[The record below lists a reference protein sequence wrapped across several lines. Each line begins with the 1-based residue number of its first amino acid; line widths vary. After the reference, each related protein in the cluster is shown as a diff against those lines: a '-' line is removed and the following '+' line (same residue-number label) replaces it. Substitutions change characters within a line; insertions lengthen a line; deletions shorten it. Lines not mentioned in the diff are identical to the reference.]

1 MTVHETASR
10 EVAPQEVAPH
20 EVTPAP
26 DTWALLPGAQ
36 FADAFRLTLPSTG
49 TPVDVR
55 PLDALTAAQRMM
67 GTSPTWVRRLMALR
81 NAIVAPLGLKAPRP
95 PAEASRA
102 GHIGIFPILSSGP
115 DRVVLG
121 MADKHLDF
129 RAVVDV
135 RQETGGCQVT
145 ATTVVRTHNWLG
157 RAYLTLIMPFHRL
170 VVRTMLGQ
178 VTSP

>member
-1 MTVHETASR
+1 MTVHE
-10 EVAPQEVAPH
+10 
-20 EVTPAP
+20 VTPGA
-26 DTWALLPGAQ
+26 DTWTLLPGAQ
-36 FADAFRLTLPSTG
+36 FADAFRLTLPSAG
-49 TPVDVR
+49 AAADALA
-55 PLDALTAAQRMM
+55 LDAVAAARRMM
-67 GTSPTWVRRLMALR
+67 GTSPAWVRRLMAVR

-95 PAEASRA
+95 PAAAEASRA

-135 RQETGGCQVT
+135 RRDSGGCQVT

-178 VTSP
+178 VASP

>member
-1 MTVHETASR
+1 MTV
-10 EVAPQEVAPH
+10 QEI
-20 EVTPAP
+20 TPAA

-36 FADAFRLTLPSTG
+36 FADAFRLMLAPDG
-49 TPVDVR
+49 TVVDA
-55 PLDALTAAQRMM
+55 PAAAQRMM
-67 GTSPTWVRRLMALR
+67 GTSPAWVRRLMALR

-95 PAEASRA
+95 PAGSESPRA

-129 RAVVDV
+129 RAVIDV
-135 RQETGGCQVT
+135 RQETGNCQVT

-157 RAYLTLIMPFHRL
+157 RAYLTLIMPFHRQ
-170 VVRTMLGQ
+170 VVRTMLSQ
-178 VTSP
+178 VVSP

>member
-1 MTVHETASR
+1 MTM
-10 EVAPQEVAPH
+10 H
-20 EVTPAP
+20 EVTPGA

-36 FADAFRLTLPSTG
+36 FADAFRLVLAPGG
-49 TPVDVR
+49 TVI
-55 PLDALTAAQRMM
+55 DAPAAARRMM
-67 GTSPTWVRRLMALR
+67 GTSPDWVRRLMALR

-95 PAEASRA
+95 PAAAEASRA

-129 RAVVDV
+129 RAVIDV
-135 RQETGGCQVT
+135 RQEAGGWQVT

-178 VTSP
+178 VAGP

>member
-1 MTVHETASR
+1 MTVHE
-10 EVAPQEVAPH
+10 
-20 EVTPAP
+20 VTPGP

-36 FADAFRLTLPSTG
+36 FADAFRLTLPSG
-49 TPVDVR
+49 GAVI
-55 PLDALTAAQRMM
+55 DAPAAAQRMM
-67 GTSPTWVRRLMALR
+67 GTSPAWVRRLMALR

-95 PAEASRA
+95 PAASEASRA

-135 RQETGGCQVT
+135 RQDAGGCQVT

-178 VTSP
+178 VAGP